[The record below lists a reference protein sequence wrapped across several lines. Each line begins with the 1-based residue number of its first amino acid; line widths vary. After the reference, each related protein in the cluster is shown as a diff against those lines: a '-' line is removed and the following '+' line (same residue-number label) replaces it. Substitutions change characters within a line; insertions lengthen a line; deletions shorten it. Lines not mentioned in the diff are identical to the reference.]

1 LASGGGLGCGQT
13 TQVEEETPLGQMV
26 PFVALLVVPNWIP
39 VNLKVLF
46 QQQKIPSKKR

>member
-1 LASGGGLGCGQT
+1 
-13 TQVEEETPLGQMV
+13 MV

-46 QQQKIPSKKR
+46 QQQKHHQKKGTQKVWIPEMLYKSFYRTI